1 MEKALFSTSGSLAL
15 TFSDLKESQSF
26 ISSGDI
32 GLWLELLE
40 ITWEIVHVMWTSL
53 LELRKV
59 KIPWSLASTVP
70 MSDLWL
76 ISTVLNQEDFGDLI
90 GIIEINRD
98 LTQGWD

>member
-1 MEKALFSTSGSLAL
+1 
-15 TFSDLKESQSF
+15 
-26 ISSGDI
+26 
-32 GLWLELLE
+32 
-40 ITWEIVHVMWTSL
+40 MWTSL

-70 MSDLWL
+70 MRDLWL